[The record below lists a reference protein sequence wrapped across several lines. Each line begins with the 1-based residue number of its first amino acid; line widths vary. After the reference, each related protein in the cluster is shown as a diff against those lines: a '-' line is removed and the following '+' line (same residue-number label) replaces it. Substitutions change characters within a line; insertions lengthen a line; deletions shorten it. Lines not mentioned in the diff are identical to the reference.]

1 MTIDA
6 DFRRRQG
13 TFALEVAFR
22 AEAPVVSLFGR
33 SGSGKT
39 SVINA
44 IAGTASPDSGRIAI
58 DGVTLFDS
66 ARGIDLP
73 PEKRRIG
80 YVFQDGLL
88 FPHLSVR
95 RNLFYGHALTAAS
108 ERYIDADKV
117 IGLLGLERLLERSPA
132 TLSGGEKQR
141 VAIGRALL
149 ASPRLLLLDEPL
161 ASLDAARKGEI
172 LQYIELLRDE
182 FHVPIVYVSHSVE
195 EVARLADHVVLL
207 AEGKAVASGP
217 VAEVLSREE
226 FAGAATALELGVVLD
241 TRVVSHEP
249 DELTVLAFAGGKL
262 LAPSVDALMGERVR
276 VRIRARDVAIAI
288 EVPEGL
294 SILNVLP
301 ARIET
306 VEAGRGATVTLRLKV
321 GEEIL
326 LASVSQRSAARLG
339 LVPGKNVHALLKA
352 VAIDRQAVG
361 FA

>member
-1 MTIDA
+1 
-6 DFRRRQG
+6 
-13 TFALEVAFR
+13 
-22 AEAPVVSLFGR
+22 VV
-33 SGSGKT
+33 
-39 SVINA
+39 NA
-44 IAGTASPDSGRIAI
+44 IAGIAAPDAGRIAI
-58 DGVTLFDS
+58 DGTTLFDS
-66 ARGIDLP
+66 ARAIDLP
-73 PEKRRIG
+73 PERRRIG

-88 FPHLSVR
+88 FPHLSVLH
-95 RNLFYGHALTAAS
+95 NLYYGHALTPAA
-108 ERYIDADKV
+108 ERYIDAEKV

-132 TLSGGEKQR
+132 KLSGGEKQR

-149 ASPRLLLLDEPL
+149 SSPRLLLLDEPL

-207 AEGKAVASGP
+207 AEGRSVASGP

-249 DELTVLAFAGGKL
+249 DDLTVLAFAGGRL
-262 LAPSVDALMGERVR
+262 LAPAVDALSGERVR
-276 VRIRARDVAIAI
+276 VRIRARDVAIAV
-288 EVPEGL
+288 EPPSGL
-294 SILNVLP
+294 SVLNVLP
-301 ARIET
+301 ARIVAVET
-306 VEAGRGATVTLRLKV
+306 GRGAMVTLRLKV
-321 GEEIL
+321 GDETL
-326 LASVSQRSAARLG
+326 LASVSQRSAARLA
-339 LVPGKNVHALLKA
+339 LVPGKDVFALLKA

>member
-6 DFRRRQG
+6 AFTRRQG
-13 TFALEVAFR
+13 AFTLDVEMK
-22 AEAPVVSLFGR
+22 AEAPVVALFGR

-39 SVINA
+39 SVVNA
-44 IAGTASPDSGRIAI
+44 IAGIASPDSGRIAV
-58 DGVTLFDS
+58 DGITLYDS
-66 ARGIDLP
+66 ARAIDLP
-73 PEKRRIG
+73 PERRRIG

-88 FPHLSVR
+88 FPHLSVLH
-95 RNLFYGHALTAAS
+95 NLHYGRALTSAA
-108 ERYIDADKV
+108 ERYIDEEKV

-132 TLSGGEKQR
+132 KLSGGEKQR

-207 AEGKAVASGP
+207 AEGRSVASGP

-249 DELTVLAFAGGKL
+249 DDLTVLAFAGGRL
-262 LAPSVDALMGERVR
+262 LAPAVDALSGERVR
-276 VRIRARDVAIAI
+276 VRIRARDVAIAV
-288 EVPEGL
+288 EPPSGL
-294 SILNVLP
+294 SVLNVLP
-301 ARIET
+301 AHIVA
-306 VEAGRGATVTLRLKV
+306 VEPGRGAMVMLRLKV
-321 GEEIL
+321 GDETL
-326 LASVSQRSAARLG
+326 LASVSQRSAARLA
-339 LVPGKNVHALLKA
+339 LQPGKDVFALLKA

>member
-6 DFRRRQG
+6 DFRRRRG
-13 TFALEVAFR
+13 TFALAVAFR
-22 AEAPVVSLFGR
+22 AEAPVVALFGR

-39 SVINA
+39 TVINA
-44 IAGTASPDSGRIAI
+44 LAGISSPDAGRIAI

-66 ARGIDLP
+66 TQGIDLP
-73 PEKRRIG
+73 PERRRIG

-95 RNLFYGHALTAAS
+95 SNLYYGQALTPPA
-108 ERYIDADKV
+108 ERYIDEAKV
-117 IGLLGLERLLERSPA
+117 IGLLGLERLLERS
-132 TLSGGEKQR
+132 TTKLSGGEKQR

-182 FHVPIVYVSHSVE
+182 FRVPIVYVSHSVE

-207 AEGKAVASGP
+207 ADGRSVASGP
-217 VAEVLSREE
+217 LAEVLSREE

-249 DELTVLAFAGGKL
+249 DELTVLAFAGGTL
-262 LAPSVDALMGERVR
+262 LAPSVDALIGERVR
-276 VRIRARDVAIAI
+276 VRIRARDVAIAL
-288 EVPEGL
+288 EAPAQL
-294 SILNVLP
+294 SVLNVLG
-301 ARIET
+301 ARIVA
-306 VEAGRGATVTLRLKV
+306 VEEGRGATVTLRLAV
-321 GEEIL
+321 GDEAL
-326 LASVSQRSAARLG
+326 LASVSQRSATRLA
-339 LVPGKNVHALLKA
+339 LVPGKEVFALLKA
-352 VAIDRQAVG
+352 VAIDRQSVG